1 MKTIA
6 AVLASVVLSLS
17 VVQAPKLYDKV
28 QIQQLRQASWRLDL
42 SFTNPYTGELVQG
55 GFCSGTVVRP
65 NLVLTA
71 AHCDIKDEVPAPDL
85 KLSIAGHPYTIVK
98 KDVDKDLM
106 LLYVSGLAS
115 PVASVGSVT
124 PKQDAEAVVVGYPF
138 GLTQFVTH
146 GHIQAGGLKLPK
158 EAEAELGHKL
168 PSVLATEAG
177 ISPGNSGG
185 GIFVKEGMNY
195 KLVGVCSMGGGDVG
209 LFVNLDTLKEFL
221 S

>member
-6 AVLASVVLSLS
+6 AVLAAAVLSLS
-17 VVQAPKLYDKV
+17 AVQVPKLYDEV

-71 AHCDIKDEVPAPDL
+71 AHCDIKNEVPAPDL

-106 LLYVSGLAS
+106 LLYVPDLTS
-115 PVASVGSVT
+115 PVVSMGSVT

-138 GLTQFVTH
+138 GLTQFVTY
-146 GHIQAGGLKLPK
+146 GRVQASGIKLSQDV
-158 EAEAELGHKL
+158 EAALGHKI
-168 PSVLATEAG
+168 PPVIATEAS

-185 GIFVKEGMNY
+185 GIFVKEGMKY
-195 KLVGVCSMGGGDVG
+195 KLVGVCSIGGGNVG